1 VCQGSG
7 QVQSPETVAIEAKR
21 RLRGLLK
28 KPGACRDI
36 LIMAHPLVAEYLKT
50 QLHAWDRELNC
61 SLDGKRTP
69 CWTWNLSRF
78 LTTADIVYDILL
90 QYGQKCPSQPHG
102 RWFGNDDGKSPV
114 IYH

>member
-61 SLDGKRTP
+61 SLTVEEDAA
-69 CWTWNLSRF
+69 LDVESF
-78 LTTADIVYDILL
+78 SLL
-90 QYGQKCPSQPHG
+90 DNS
-102 RWFGNDDGKSPV
+102 
-114 IYH
+114 